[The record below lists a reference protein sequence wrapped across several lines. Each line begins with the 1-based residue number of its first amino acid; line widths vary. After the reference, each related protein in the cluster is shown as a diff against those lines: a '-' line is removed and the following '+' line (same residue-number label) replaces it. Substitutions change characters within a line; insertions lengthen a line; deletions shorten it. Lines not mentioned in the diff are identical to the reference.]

1 MSLIVPL
8 LDQKFGHVMHVNEF
22 AFFTF
27 KDKVEDLNLHS
38 LLATVI
44 VSVRI
49 WVHHFI
55 QALIL
60 RT

>member
-8 LDQKFGHVMHVNEF
+8 FDQKFGHVIHVNEI
-22 AFFTF
+22 AFLTF
-27 KDKVEDLNLHS
+27 EDKVEHLNLHS

-55 QALIL
+55 QALIF